1 MEIHTVHD
9 KLVFLHQSKSD
20 FEARPHLRVARCVE
34 NTQCPRHHDFV
45 FTLNIYA
52 LVMN

>member
-1 MEIHTVHD
+1 MDIHIHD
-9 KLVFLHQSKSD
+9 KLVFLQRSKAD
-20 FEARPHLRVARCVE
+20 FEARPHLRAARRVE
-34 NTQCPRHHDFV
+34 NIQYPRQHYLV